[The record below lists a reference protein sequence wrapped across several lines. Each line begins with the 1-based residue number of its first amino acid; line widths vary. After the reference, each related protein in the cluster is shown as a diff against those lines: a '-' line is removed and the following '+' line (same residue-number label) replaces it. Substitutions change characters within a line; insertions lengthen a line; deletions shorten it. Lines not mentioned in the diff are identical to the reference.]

1 MELVLKNIQKA
12 YHGRT
17 VLAGLSL
24 SVAKGEFHVLLGH
37 SGCGKTTSLSIIA
50 GLVKPDHGRV
60 IIGGK
65 DVGHLPP
72 GGRGIGFIF
81 QDYAL
86 FPHLTVCEN
95 IAYGLGVKRMKKSRI
110 KERVTHYLKRVSLED
125 LKDHFPHQLSGGQK
139 QRTALARALVQEPEI
154 LLMDEPMSNLDVLTK
169 KKIGSELKALQKE
182 TGTTAIV
189 VTHNQEE
196 AFSLGNTVSVLNGG
210 RIEQMDRAAELFD
223 HPRTEFVARFL
234 GTNNILQAC
243 VAALTPG
250 EAILHVNPDGPEPA
264 ASIRVRRYP
273 LFEKR
278 KSVNLCLHPGKI
290 VLEKKDNRPVDGRF
304 NRLEGRIARITP
316 GLHAVRVEIDAGG
329 LVLNADVAP
338 ERFAFRLHEDVWV
351 CFRPDALHPLC
362 GKSCR
367 EAQSLRKCSNWH

>member
-1 MELVLKNIQKA
+1 MELILKNIEKA

-17 VLAGLSL
+17 VLAGLNL
-24 SVAKGEFHVLLGH
+24 SVAKGEFHVLLGP
-37 SGCGKTTSLSIIA
+37 SGCGKTTALSIIA
-50 GLVKPDHGRV
+50 GLVKPDHGQV
-60 IIGGK
+60 VIGGK

-72 GGRGIGFIF
+72 GGRRIGFIF

-86 FPHLTVCEN
+86 FPHLTVFEN
-95 IAYGLGVKRMKKSRI
+95 IAYGLGVKRMKKNRI
-110 KERVTHYLKRVSLED
+110 RERVAHYLKRVNLED

-139 QRTALARALVQEPEI
+139 QRTALARALVQEPEV

-196 AFSLGNTVSVLNGG
+196 AFFLGNTVSVLNSG
-210 RIEQMDRAAELFD
+210 RIEQIDLAADLFD

-234 GTNNILQAC
+234 GTNNIIRTS

-250 EAILHVNPDGPEPA
+250 EAILHVNPDGPKTLI
-264 ASIRVRRYP
+264 SIRARRYP

-290 VLEKKDNRPVDGRF
+290 VLEKQDNRPVDERF

-329 LVLNADVAP
+329 LVLNADVPP
-338 ERFAFRLHEDVWV
+338 ERFAFRLHETVWV

-367 EAQSLRKCSNWH
+367 EARSLRKCSNWH